1 MTTEQQNT
9 NWACL
14 PKETRTAIRL
24 DYNNVL
30 HNPRLD
36 KFDSVY
42 LAAFEDIFGKHNIA
56 SDTEP
61 EEMLTIPRKDV
72 QEFYAEICKTI
83 DRSQDTNVRIC
94 SQGKIIALKS
104 LFGDKCLP
112 DKEVLTAENV
122 NESVIAQPKTLN
134 VGDKVKIILCT
145 HPEYRD
151 KVGIITSIDSC
162 GNPYVKVDGLGTLFH
177 APYALEPYTEPYNVS
192 ANEAKEEAKD
202 NMKMEEKE
210 TKNYPPYLDY
220 PIVTKGEKELN
231 RDQDFK
237 MGDDVYM
244 GTELLGKFICYS
256 YSQNYKEVM
265 VEVLVDSGK
274 DREASQGGWFAKYVS
289 KRPQKSEW
297 WRAKKG
303 ENYWVVDIELS
314 PTWLEEKNNVYDK
327 VRYYNG
333 NYFRTEEE
341 ATQAAEVIKAALAKF
356 HEKSTKQ

>member
-42 LAAFEDIFGKHNIA
+42 LAAFENIFGKHNLT

-112 DKEVLTAENV
+112 DKDSDTDVPKPKFSKGDSVLHIPTQIV
-122 NESVIAQPKTLN
+122 CDV
-134 VGDKVKIILCT
+134 V
-145 HPEYRD
+145 EYRAD
-151 KVGIITSIDSC
+151 LKRYKLSRMSGVATCFAKESD
-162 GNPYVKVDGLGTLFH
+162 
-177 APYALEPYTEPYNVS
+177 LEPYTDPSNVS
-192 ANEAKEEAKD
+192 ANEAKEAKEEAKD

-220 PIVTKGEKELN
+220 PLVPTKKEKEL
-231 RDQDFK
+231 DLC
-237 MGDDVYM
+237 
-244 GTELLGKFICYS
+244 ELLKGCEGVEVFLPDEGEYIITEVFDNEIILDKGSKRTRLVGESLILTPTGFAYAYPSKDSFIKHPLDAYS
-256 YSQNYKEVM
+256 AWQDWKEVRKPKYVLQVQM
-265 VEVLVDSGK
+265 RLISNHGKTIEDYECVEVEMS
-274 DREASQGGWFAKYVS
+274 
-289 KRPQKSEW
+289 
-297 WRAKKG
+297 
-303 ENYWVVDIELS
+303 DIDL
-314 PTWLEEKNNVYDK
+314 
-327 VRYYNG
+327 
-333 NYFRTEEE
+333 
-341 ATQAAEVIKAALAKF
+341 TQAAEAVRECLMKLYEQ
-356 HEKSTKQ
+356 HTEQ